1 MARKRSSQP
10 DEGQFSL
17 DDFINQDPVDAE
29 SVPEMIDLSPQTE
42 PVEAKTAESK
52 PLRTFTMPSSETAN
66 EQPPTPPSS
75 DIFHNLGKMYPN
87 PPIPMDDSGMVLHRA
102 TLYDITGI
110 DTLLDWVSDGDAALV
125 EMERLI
131 NREHEFKTVL
141 ARLHRGRVRRQAPGN
156 AARRREARG
165 RGERGGRA
173 ARVRR
178 PRAPQQGRPRAR
190 RGDALCRARRRDAGA
205 VASPA

>member
-17 DDFINQDPVDAE
+17 DDFINQEPVDAE
-29 SVPEMIDLSPQTE
+29 SVPEMIDLSPQPE

-102 TLYDITGI
+102 TLYDLTGI

-125 EMERLI
+125 EMERLM
-131 NREHEFKTVL
+131 NREHEVKTVL
-141 ARLHRGRVRRQAPGN
+141 ARLHRFIEMDMGGQIVQITETRVMLLPPGCVGISGLED
-156 AARRREARG
+156 EAFND
-165 RGERGGRA
+165 EAEWTGG
-173 ARVRR
+173 V
-178 PRAPQQGRPRAR
+178 
-190 RGDALCRARRRDAGA
+190 
-205 VASPA
+205 

>member
-17 DDFINQDPVDAE
+17 DDFINQEPVDAE
-29 SVPEMIDLSPQTE
+29 SVPEMIDLSPQPE
-42 PVEAKTAESK
+42 PVEAKIAESK

-66 EQPPTPPSS
+66 QQPPTPPSS

-102 TLYDITGI
+102 TLYDLTGI

-125 EMERLI
+125 EMERLM
-131 NREHEFKTVL
+131 NREHEVKTVL
-141 ARLHRGRVRRQAPGN
+141 ARLHRFIEMDMGGQIVQITETRVMLLPPGCVGISGLED
-156 AARRREARG
+156 EAFND
-165 RGERGGRA
+165 EAEWTGG
-173 ARVRR
+173 V
-178 PRAPQQGRPRAR
+178 
-190 RGDALCRARRRDAGA
+190 
-205 VASPA
+205 

>member
-17 DDFINQDPVDAE
+17 DDFINQEPVDAE
-29 SVPEMIDLSPQTE
+29 SVPEMIDLSPQPE
-42 PVEAKTAESK
+42 PVEAKIAESK

-102 TLYDITGI
+102 TLYDLTGI

-125 EMERLI
+125 EMERLM
-131 NREHEFKTVL
+131 NREHEVKTVL
-141 ARLHRGRVRRQAPGN
+141 ARLHRFIEMDMGGQIVQITETRVMLLPPGCVGISGLED
-156 AARRREARG
+156 EAFND
-165 RGERGGRA
+165 EAEWTGG
-173 ARVRR
+173 V
-178 PRAPQQGRPRAR
+178 
-190 RGDALCRARRRDAGA
+190 
-205 VASPA
+205 

>member
-17 DDFINQDPVDAE
+17 DDFINQEPVDAE
-29 SVPEMIDLSPQTE
+29 SVPEMIDLSPQPE
-42 PVEAKTAESK
+42 PVEAKTVESK

-66 EQPPTPPSS
+66 EQQPTPPSS

-102 TLYDITGI
+102 TLYDLTGI

-125 EMERLI
+125 EMERLM
-131 NREHEFKTVL
+131 NREHEVKTVL
-141 ARLHRGRVRRQAPGN
+141 SRLHRFIEMDMGGQIVQITETRVMLLPPGCVGISGLED
-156 AARRREARG
+156 EAFND
-165 RGERGGRA
+165 EAEWTGG
-173 ARVRR
+173 V
-178 PRAPQQGRPRAR
+178 
-190 RGDALCRARRRDAGA
+190 
-205 VASPA
+205 

>member
-17 DDFINQDPVDAE
+17 DDFINQEPVDAE
-29 SVPEMIDLSPQTE
+29 SVPEMIDLSPQPE
-42 PVEAKTAESK
+42 PVEAKTIESK

-66 EQPPTPPSS
+66 EQQPTPPSS

-102 TLYDITGI
+102 TLYDLTGI

-125 EMERLI
+125 EMERLM
-131 NREHEFKTVL
+131 NREHEVKTVL
-141 ARLHRGRVRRQAPGN
+141 ARLHRFIEMDMGGQIVQITETRVMLLPPGCVGISGLED
-156 AARRREARG
+156 EAFND
-165 RGERGGRA
+165 EAEWTGG
-173 ARVRR
+173 V
-178 PRAPQQGRPRAR
+178 
-190 RGDALCRARRRDAGA
+190 
-205 VASPA
+205 

>member
-29 SVPEMIDLSPQTE
+29 SVPEMIDLSPQPE

-125 EMERLI
+125 EMERLM
-131 NREHEFKTVL
+131 NREHEVKTVL
-141 ARLHRGRVRRQAPGN
+141 ARLHRFIEMDMGGQIVQITETRVMLLPPGCVGISGLED
-156 AARRREARG
+156 EAFND
-165 RGERGGRA
+165 EAEWTGG
-173 ARVRR
+173 V
-178 PRAPQQGRPRAR
+178 
-190 RGDALCRARRRDAGA
+190 
-205 VASPA
+205 